1 MLEAYYQSKLKKRIK
16 ERFPGAI
23 VLKTDPSQLQG
34 APDLLILH
42 KDKWAALEV
51 KKSSKATKQPNQEY
65 YVDKMNDMSF
75 SSFIFP
81 ENEEEVLNAMERTF
95 ET

>member
-65 YVDKMNDMSF
+65 YVNKMNDMSF